1 MILYRQD
8 RYIHFP
14 VEIWL
19 HFLDRIGPNPL
30 QMNSYWL
37 QTTKC
42 HILGLEDLNDWYISF
57 HLDQPDNCST
67 DLRTT
72 IFRRQNHTD
81 HCHNSADYYFLI
93 ELLLAILK
101 SFEILWVVPK
111 KVVHLCWRTN
121 SKVLPEAK
129 NGGCVS
135 MMWNI
140 TAKIIPINVPNANV
154 YLGSWRIKY
163 FNLLLFVFIVGFDD
177 YQYVI

>member
-93 ELLLAILK
+93 ELSLAILK
-101 SFEILWVVPK
+101 IVKTYFLAHLQHLPTYLYK
-111 KVVHLCWRTN
+111 KVRLYQLGTY
-121 SKVLPEAK
+121 LELY
-129 NGGCVS
+129 
-135 MMWNI
+135 
-140 TAKIIPINVPNANV
+140 NVQVNCGLV
-154 YLGSWRIKY
+154 WQTR
-163 FNLLLFVFIVGFDD
+163 
-177 YQYVI
+177 